1 MPIYQVQAPNGK
13 IYNVEGPANADQ
25 NTLFAAANQLYQ
37 QDVNK
42 QLRKE
47 YGPGLF
53 GTFTEGVGRGVEQLK
68 TTFGD
73 VIPAMAGQALGFED
87 YAKAQMQEAAE
98 AQQRIQAER
107 PPIFESY
114 KEIESPYQFAQF
126 GAEVLGEQVPN
137 ILTSLIPGVGGGAIA
152 GRAALATV
160 SKSLTEQAVKR
171 GLVGE
176 AAELFVAEGVKRAAP
191 SLAAKSA
198 MGANVGAFLGSYTQT
213 APEVFQNI
221 FEKTGQM
228 ELGTSMLF
236 GAGSAALESIL
247 PATLSKQLTGPLK
260 AGIVEKVLEKSGM
273 DRGLLRSTTAGL
285 FTGVAGEG
293 LTEGAQEAINIAA
306 ERFVEDNPE
315 VFGSKEWDRIMESSV
330 RGAIAGGGFG
340 VAGGA
345 AQRLREAS
353 QRKEQ
358 LADALERR
366 GQRQEAAQLR
376 QEVAQAE
383 QEIEELQ
390 AREPQMQLPG
400 METGV
405 YTGLIRPEEVIPAA
419 EKAAKEKLSGKQLS
433 MFGPEGELTKE
444 AQKAA
449 TADQKRMI
457 NIARQEAQREAT
469 EQKANQER
477 VKQLLRAKQITL
489 PGFSPEEVAQT
500 QRQQAELQ
508 AQAEATGQGDI
519 FAGMP
524 ADIRQQAREAAE
536 QKANQQRNKQL
547 LRAKQTTLPGMS
559 VEEFTQAQRQQAEIQ
574 RQQAELEA
582 QVKATGQGDLFVGA
596 PVTPPAEPTGIAE
609 PTKRVPPSGV
619 EGTIITP
626 DKESLAA
633 FGKQLGIGRTAKILR
648 EDGPLAGKDLSDPA
662 QATEVKNILEAY
674 ASGKPAE
681 GAAAKIEK
689 FLQRPEFQPTKPE
702 VQSGRVD
709 REPIA
714 GAVEPSVPSVRG
726 REVQADID
734 TTGTPVAIP
743 RGLDETRLP
752 AGRSDEGEGAVERA
766 LTAQPTERQERIA
779 FGKALG
785 AAQSSPG
792 ELSGRVSK
800 KAQTAAKEGD
810 FAGVISAL
818 ENSKNATVAE
828 VARRAKNLNTKIAI
842 DEDARET
849 FTTRSTVARQES
861 VDGAKMHLEALEKL
875 RELAPTIEQL
885 PDGARLPVGVGSTP
899 ISSIEGGEVQSRPLG
914 LYRFA
919 ESGYS
924 GFTPLPLPRK
934 KLYTK
939 EDFNALHEAFERA
952 TAELGEDALR
962 MTSTASANVTGV
974 AGAYDADT
982 DTIRVPEYTAK
993 KEAVLAHEIVHA
1005 QVVKAVANPT
1015 PAQRPAIARLTNLYT
1030 YVRQELEA
1038 KAKADEYFRMP
1049 YGVTNLQEFIAEG
1062 MSNPNFQYLLTKI
1075 EYKNTSAWDTFV
1087 SAIAQLLGLKHDTAF
1102 TELLSIYTELTPE
1115 SPKKRTKK
1123 LSLPVH
1129 RGPELDTTGR
1139 AFAEAKNLRGLVTHL
1154 QNTAGS
1160 KPLKAI
1166 LAKVKG
1172 LNLNT
1177 KLVIGPVGEGQSGS
1191 FDPRTNTI
1199 TLDPQN
1205 GLNEHTVL
1213 HEVMH
1218 AAISHVLRNPNLPVT
1233 KQLTSL
1239 FNQLRNQL
1247 GTAYGAQDVQEFAAE
1262 LVSNPEFQAL
1272 LKTLK
1277 APKSESMFA
1286 RIVKALTEFFGFT
1299 KGTSAYDKG
1308 LKLVNDALDIS
1319 GDVEPSVSDL
1329 LFLGTPNGMK
1339 TGFNAI
1345 DRAEQSKPSFTGR
1358 AVEATRNRLSN
1369 LPDDVRSVAL
1379 GLVSLDHINTM
1390 YKGQLPSLQKVV
1402 DYTEL
1407 RAGMQEKRI
1416 KEIKEKSARFLKV
1429 QKKHPQDMERMND
1442 LAIEARREQVDVIDP
1457 NFEPPRAQ
1465 RAAYQR
1471 LKNIYSKLDPEVQ
1484 RVYQDIRADYDGAI
1498 NEYEDALLNAVE
1510 DPSARRKL
1518 KAEYEARKR
1527 QIGYIPFLRR
1537 GDFWVEYD
1545 ENGER
1550 AVQAF
1555 ESRRERQNFINTQL
1569 EGKKFTT
1576 YQNLNEATYS
1586 QGSLP
1591 PTSFIVKVMS
1601 QLEKQDAS
1609 QELKNN
1615 IYQSYLSLF
1624 PAESLAKNFMRSE
1637 NFLGMERDIVL
1648 GYGETMVKWARMLAA
1663 TKYNPEIDKAF
1674 KEVAVQGYEASKT
1687 PEGAGAFSAAE
1698 HVLQQAEFIRNP
1710 TYNKFVNAAT
1720 TFNYFTYIAGSVASA
1735 LVNLSTIPMFS
1746 WSILGAR
1753 YGFDKAASALF
1764 ESSKVTI
1771 NYIFSG
1777 KVPPKYAKLMQA
1789 LDDHAQLQHTTA
1801 RELLEGQRQKASEF
1815 VGFGAKTMD
1824 FVSIPFA
1831 KSELLNRGA
1840 TAIAAYDLAR
1850 ASGKSEAD
1858 AIRYALDT
1866 NKELNTSGLGATAPR
1881 YLKHPVGR
1889 IFFAFK
1895 TFAFNSAFVV
1905 GRAFHQAVKGQSPEV
1920 KREARRQLI
1929 GIYGTAIAF
1938 AGVQGLPFMGAVSTL
1953 ANMIGALFGDEDEP
1967 FDFKLEMRQFL
1978 GDLFTNGGLNYA
1990 TNLGIAS
1997 RISIANDLLFRD
2009 DPKSVAEH
2017 GYILTAMAQAFGP
2030 LGSYALSVERGAEL
2044 LAQGQLYRGVEA
2056 MMPTAIKNA
2065 MKGGRYMQEG
2075 VLNTKGEPIIED
2087 ISAYNTLMQ
2096 VVGFSPA
2103 NLTNVYEEISVKKG
2117 FERDVLRR
2125 RTQLLDKYDM
2135 ARRTG
2140 DYELLMET
2148 QQEIDAF
2155 NSRRI
2160 DVKAKITPDTLR
2172 RSEQARE
2179 NAERDSVHGVRFNK
2193 ALMPEIDKLMGEE

>member
-1 MPIYQVQAPNGK
+1 
-13 IYNVEGPANADQ
+13 
-25 NTLFAAANQLYQ
+25 
-37 QDVNK
+37 
-42 QLRKE
+42 
-47 YGPGLF
+47 
-53 GTFTEGVGRGVEQLK
+53 
-68 TTFGD
+68 
-73 VIPAMAGQALGFED
+73 
-87 YAKAQMQEAAE
+87 MQEAAE

-213 APEVFQNI
+213 APEVFQNV

-236 GAGSAALESIL
+236 GAGSAALDSIL
-247 PATLSKQLTGPLK
+247 PATLSKQLSGPLK

-315 VFGSKEWDRIMESSV
+315 VFGSKEWDRIMEASV

-390 AREPQMQLPG
+390 AREPQMQLPE

-405 YTGLIRPEEVIPAA
+405 YTGLVRPEEVIPAA

-449 TADQKRMI
+449 TADQKRAI
-457 NIARQEAQREAT
+457 NIARQEAQREAA

-477 VKQLLRAKQITL
+477 I
-489 PGFSPEEVAQT
+489 
-500 QRQQAELQ
+500 
-508 AQAEATGQGDI
+508 
-519 FAGMP
+519 
-524 ADIRQQAREAAE
+524 
-536 QKANQQRNKQL
+536 KQL
-547 LRAKQTTLPGMS
+547 LRAKQTTLPGLS
-559 VEEFTQAQRQQAEIQ
+559 VEEFTQAQRQQAEAQ

-582 QVKATGQGDLFVGA
+582 QVKATGQRDLFVGA
-596 PVTPPAEPTGIAE
+596 PVTSTAEPAGIAE

-689 FLQRPEFQPTKPE
+689 FLQRPEFQITEPE
-702 VQSGRVD
+702 VPSGRVD
-709 REPIA
+709 REPVA
-714 GAVEPSVPSVRG
+714 GAVEPSVPSVVGG
-726 REVQADID
+726 REVRADAD
-734 TTGTPVAIP
+734 TTGVTESIP

-752 AGRSDEGEGAVERA
+752 AGRSDEREGAVERA
-766 LTAQPTERQERIA
+766 LTAQPT
-779 FGKALG
+779 
-785 AAQSSPG
+785 AAQPAA
-792 ELSGRVSK
+792 VQP
-800 KAQTAAKEGD
+800 AAVQPTAA
-810 FAGVISAL
+810 
-818 ENSKNATVAE
+818 
-828 VARRAKNLNTKIAI
+828 
-842 DEDARET
+842 
-849 FTTRSTVARQES
+849 Q
-861 VDGAKMHLEALEKL
+861 
-875 RELAPTIEQL
+875 PTAAQ
-885 PDGARLPVGVGSTP
+885 P
-899 ISSIEGGEVQSRPLG
+899 
-914 LYRFA
+914 
-919 ESGYS
+919 
-924 GFTPLPLPRK
+924 
-934 KLYTK
+934 
-939 EDFNALHEAFERA
+939 
-952 TAELGEDALR
+952 TAAQP
-962 MTSTASANVTGV
+962 TAAQPT
-974 AGAYDADT
+974 AAQPTAAQPT
-982 DTIRVPEYTAK
+982 AAQPTAAQPTAAQPTAAQPTAAQPTAAQPTAK
-993 KEAVLAHEIVHA
+993 
-1005 QVVKAVANPT
+1005 
-1015 PAQRPAIARLTNLYT
+1015 
-1030 YVRQELEA
+1030 
-1038 KAKADEYFRMP
+1038 
-1049 YGVTNLQEFIAEG
+1049 
-1062 MSNPNFQYLLTKI
+1062 
-1075 EYKNTSAWDTFV
+1075 
-1087 SAIAQLLGLKHDTAF
+1087 
-1102 TELLSIYTELTPE
+1102 

-1154 QNTAGS
+1154 QNTASS

-1177 KLVIGPVGEGQSGS
+1177 KLVIGPVGEGQAGS

-1286 RIVKALTEFFGFT
+1286 RIVQALTEFFGFT

-1329 LFLGTPNGMK
+1329 LFLGTPNGAK
-1339 TGFNAI
+1339 TGFDAI
-1345 DRAEQSKPSFTGR
+1345 RRAEQSKPSFTGK

-1379 GLVSLDHINTM
+1379 GLVSLDHINAM
-1390 YKGQLPSLQKVV
+1390 YKGQIPSLQKVI

-1416 KEIKEKSARFLKV
+1416 KEINEKFARFQKV
-1429 QKKHPQDMERMND
+1429 QKKHPQDMERMNGMAND
-1442 LAIEARREQVDVIDP
+1442 ARLEQVDVIDP
-1457 NFEPPRAQ
+1457 KFKPQPAQ

-1471 LKNIYSKLDPEVQ
+1471 LKNVYNRLHPDVQ
-1484 RVYQDIRADYDGAI
+1484 RVYQDIRADYDASI
-1498 NEYEDALLNAVE
+1498 AEYKDLLLNSVK

-1518 KAEYEARKR
+1518 KAQYEARAS
-1527 QIGYIPFLRR
+1527 QTAYIPFLRR

-1576 YQNLNEATYS
+1576 YQNLNDATYS

-1601 QLEKQDAS
+1601 QLEKQNAS
-1609 QELKNN
+1609 DELKNN
-1615 IYQSYLSLF
+1615 IYQSYLALF
-1624 PAESLAKNFMRSE
+1624 PAESLAKNFMKSDNVR
-1637 NFLGMERDIVL
+1637 GMERDIVR
-1648 GYGETMVKWARMLAA
+1648 GYGETMIKWARKLAA
-1663 TKYNPEIDKAF
+1663 TKYNPEIDKTL

-1764 ESSKVTI
+1764 NSSKVTI

-1801 RELLEGQRQKASEF
+1801 RELLEGQRQKTSEF
-1815 VGFGAKTMD
+1815 VGLKAKAMD
-1824 FVSIPFA
+1824 LVSIPFA

-1895 TFAFNSAFVV
+1895 TFAYNSAFVV
-1905 GRAFHQAVKGQSPEV
+1905 ARAFHQATYGQSPEV
-1920 KREARRQLI
+1920 KREARRQLL

-1938 AGVQGLPFMGAVSTL
+1938 AGVQGLPFMGAVSTV
-1953 ANMIGALFGDEDEP
+1953 ANMIGALAGDEDEP

-1978 GDLFTNGGLNYA
+1978 GDLLTKGGLNYA
-1990 TNLGIAS
+1990 TNLEIAS
-1997 RISIANDLLFRD
+1997 RIGIANDLLYRD

-2017 GYILTAMAQAFGP
+2017 GYVLTAMAQAFGP
-2030 LGSYALSVERGAEL
+2030 LGSYALSAERGAEL

-2056 MMPTAIKNA
+2056 MMPTAIKNV
-2065 MKGGRYMQEG
+2065 MKGGRFMQEG

-2140 DYELLMET
+2140 DYELM
-2148 QQEIDAF
+2148 QEAQEEITEF

-2160 DVKAKITPDTLR
+2160 DAKAKITPDTLR

-2179 NAERDSVHGVRFNK
+2179 AAERDSVHGVRFNK
-2193 ALMPEIDKLMGEE
+2193 ALMPEIDKLMEEE